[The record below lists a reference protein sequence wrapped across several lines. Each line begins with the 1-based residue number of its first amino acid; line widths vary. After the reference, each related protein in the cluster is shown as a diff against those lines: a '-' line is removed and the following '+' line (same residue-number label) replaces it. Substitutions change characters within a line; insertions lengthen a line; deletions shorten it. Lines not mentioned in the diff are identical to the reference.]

1 MPALRWLKEYTTQG
15 AEYDSSAR
23 DPPPRCHPGTRTTI
37 IQKLHSWLENSQ
49 PEKKLLW
56 LRGPAG
62 VGKSAIVQTLAE
74 NLSKT
79 RRLGASLF
87 FSRPNGLTDPLQ
99 VLPTLAYRFAVQDP
113 AYKAYIT
120 ELMLT
125 DPKILDK
132 AMREQFEIL
141 IVEPFIYENIRGGSE
156 TWVVTLD
163 GLDECGGDSHG
174 GRNSDRVQAEFVRLI
189 SDFVVQYPAAP
200 IVWIIAS
207 RPETHLKAVFSED
220 DVAPT
225 FWEEDVPVDSD
236 EACRDVEKFLHKE
249 FTKISQ
255 NYPDHIHES
264 PWPDS
269 EQFLKIAHA
278 ALGLFIF
285 AQVIT
290 RFIDDPAA
298 GNPIGQLRIVLFA
311 ISKVPLVNRENPL
324 AFLDA
329 IYIEILS
336 RIPSGVLQVT
346 KKLVGSCIF
355 LDAAPV
361 KVSDWDLRLTCNLLQ
376 ITRDE
381 AITGLRYLHSVME
394 FPEIK
399 DIGRTRPHFYH
410 ASFRDFL
417 EDASRSHTYH
427 VDKNPI
433 AIELFQGTIRVARF
447 QFSSRKSAAD
457 CRASTS
463 RLIFRRTSSSI
474 TVAHQGI

>member
-1 MPALRWLKEYTTQG
+1 MPG

-37 IQKLHSWLENSQ
+37 IQRVHGWLENSQ

-62 VGKSAIVQTLAE
+62 VGKSAIAQTLAE

-87 FSRPNGLTDPLQ
+87 FSRTNGRTDPLQ
-99 VLPTLAYRFAVQDP
+99 VFPTLAYRFAVQDP
-113 AYKAYIT
+113 AYKAYIA
-120 ELMLT
+120 ELMVT

-141 IVEPFIYENIRGGSE
+141 IVEPFIYENIRSGSE
-156 TWVVTLD
+156 AWVVILD
-163 GLDECGGDSHG
+163 GLDECSGDSHG
-174 GRNSDRVQAEFVRLI
+174 GRHSDRVQAEIVRLI
-189 SDFVVQYPAAP
+189 SDFVLQYPTAP
-200 IVWIIAS
+200 ITWIIAS
-207 RPETHLKAVFSED
+207 RPETHLKAVFSEE
-220 DVAPT
+220 DVVPN

-249 FTKISQ
+249 FTKICH
-255 NYPDHIHES
+255 NYSDHIHDS
-264 PWPDS
+264 PWPDND
-269 EQFLKIAHA
+269 QFLKIAHA

-290 RFIDDPAA
+290 RFIDDPEV
-298 GNPIGQLRIVLFA
+298 GNPIGQLEIVLFT
-311 ISKVPLVNRENPL
+311 ISKVPRANQENPL

-336 RIPSGVLQVT
+336 RIPPGVLQVT
-346 KKLVGSCIF
+346 KRLVGSCIF
-355 LDAAPV
+355 LDAAFV
-361 KVSDWDLRLTCNLLQ
+361 KVTDWDLRLTCNLLQ
-376 ITRDE
+376 ITRHT
-381 AITGLRYLHSVME
+381 AITSLRYLHSVMN
-394 FPEIK
+394 FPKVE
-399 DIGRTRPHFYH
+399 DVGRTRPHFYH

-427 VDKNPI
+427 IDKNPI
-433 AIELFQGTIRVARF
+433 ITELFQGIIRVARF
-447 QFSSRKSAAD
+447 QFSPCK
-457 CRASTS
+457 
-463 RLIFRRTSSSI
+463 LIFDPKTLLMLISQSTGPI
-474 TVAHQGI
+474 VALAC